1 MSNLVLPAFFLLF
14 LPAGF
19 ALGALQGGEASQ
31 AAFPGLLHALD
42 PGSFLDHLLKDLVSV
57 FVILDAPGMVPI
69 FLSLT
74 EGMDR
79 PARRKTAAK
88 ASMVCLVVL
97 LAFSLAGP
105 ALLAVFGI
113 TVPAF
118 RIAGG
123 ILLFSIALGMLRVE
137 MLRTKA
143 TPEEVVESHGKEDV
157 SVFPLGIPML
167 AGPGTIATV
176 TVLARGP
183 VLGKE
188 RLALLGAVFAAVF
201 LNFLVL
207 RAGGAVERVLGRTG
221 MNILNRIM
229 GLILAV
235 MAVQFVLDG
244 MREVL
249 PTLAAAF
256 RAG

>member
-1 MSNLVLPAFFLLF
+1 MSHLVLPSFFLFL
-14 LPAGF
+14 LPAGL
-19 ALGALQGGEASQ
+19 ALGALQGGDS
-31 AAFPGLLHALD
+31 LLPALFTD
-42 PGSFLDHLLKDLVSV
+42 VSPGSFLDHLLKDLISV
-57 FVILDAPGMVPI
+57 FVILDAPGMIPI

-74 EGMDR
+74 EGMGR
-79 PARRKTAAK
+79 PARRRTAAK
-88 ASMVCLVVL
+88 ASMVCLAVL
-97 LAFSLAGP
+97 MAFALGGP
-105 ALLAVFGI
+105 ALLGLFGI

-188 RLALLGAVFAAVF
+188 RLALLGAVVTAVF
-201 LNFLVL
+201 LNLLVL
-207 RAGGAVERVLGRTG
+207 RAGGAMERVLGRTG

-244 MREVL
+244 MKEVL
-249 PTLAAAF
+249 PVLAAAC

>member
-1 MSNLVLPAFFLLF
+1 MSHLVLPSFFLFF
-14 LPAGF
+14 LPASL
-19 ALGALQGGEASQ
+19 ALGGLQGGDSLL
-31 AAFPGLLHALD
+31 PHLWTGLG
-42 PGSFLDHLLKDLVSV
+42 PGSFMEMLLKDLVSV

-79 PARRKTAAK
+79 SARRKTAAK
-88 ASMVCLVVL
+88 ASTVCLVVL
-97 LAFSLAGP
+97 LAFALGGP
-105 ALLAVFGI
+105 ALLGIFGI
-113 TVPAF
+113 TIPAF

-123 ILLFSIALGMLRVE
+123 ILLFSIALGMLHVE

-183 VLGKE
+183 IFGKE
-188 RLALLGAVFAAVF
+188 RLALLGAVGTAVF
-201 LNFLVL
+201 LNLLVL
-207 RAGGAVERVLGRTG
+207 RAGGAMERVLGRTG

-229 GLILAV
+229 GLLLAV

-249 PTLAAAF
+249 PVLAAAA
-256 RAG
+256 RGGG

>member
-1 MSNLVLPAFFLLF
+1 MSYLVLPSFFLFF
-14 LPAGF
+14 LPAGL
-19 ALGALQGGEASQ
+19 ALGSLQGGDS
-31 AAFPGLLHALD
+31 FLPHLWSGLG
-42 PGSFLDHLLKDLVSV
+42 PGSFMEMLLKDLVSV

-79 PARRKTAAK
+79 PGRRKTAAK
-88 ASMVCLVVL
+88 ASAVCLVVL
-97 LAFSLAGP
+97 LAFALGGP
-105 ALLAVFGI
+105 ALLGIFGI
-113 TVPAF
+113 TIPAF

-123 ILLFSIALGMLRVE
+123 ILLFSIALGMLHVE

-188 RLALLGAVFAAVF
+188 RLALLGAVVTAVF
-201 LNFLVL
+201 LNLLVL
-207 RAGGAVERVLGRTG
+207 RAGGAMERVLGRTG

-229 GLILAV
+229 GLLLAV

-249 PTLAAAF
+249 PVLAAAA
-256 RAG
+256 RGGG